1 MIAYGADSTEI
12 ICNTRTTTGT
22 VVTIPA
28 GKWYT
33 CDISLSATVA
43 VAGASNPTVTV
54 NGANAA
60 PAAGTVVAGVNLAG
74 LALTTVADSTYV
86 TLLCKAPA
94 DNDITLDFTAGANG
108 TSSVT
113 INGFIFG

>member
-1 MIAYGADSTEI
+1 MIAYGASQSEI
-12 ICNTRTTTGT
+12 FCNTRTTTGT
-22 VVTIPA
+22 VITVPA

-43 VAGASNPTVTV
+43 VAGASSPTVTV
-54 NGANAA
+54 NGLNAA
-60 PAAGTVVAGVNLAG
+60 PAAGTVVARVNLAG

-86 TLLCKAPA
+86 TLLCKAP
-94 DNDITLDFTAGANG
+94 DENEITLDFTAGANG